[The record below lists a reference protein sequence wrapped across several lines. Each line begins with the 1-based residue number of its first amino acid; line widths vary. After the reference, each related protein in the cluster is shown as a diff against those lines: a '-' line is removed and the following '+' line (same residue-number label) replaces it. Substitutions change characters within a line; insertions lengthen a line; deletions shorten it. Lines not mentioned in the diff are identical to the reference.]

1 MLLRDLMREGRPAF
15 PPNWQ
20 DPHSGAEP
28 LRDDPLRGVLV
39 EVEWGRHNL
48 SLELKNYWRG
58 RRLSGRLLT
67 DDATVL
73 PRVHALLTASIPRHL
88 DELIDMEIPPPE
100 PQSTA
105 RSVRAPAEAPA
116 ETAPDGAGSRH
127 RSTTNDLHAD
137 VALLVDT
144 LVRKGL
150 LTLDDIDATRRQIAE
165 VSMSR
170 SLASVAARLRDPLD
184 ANEPLGSAP
193 VRLTPRK

>member
-105 RSVRAPAEAPA
+105 RSVELPPRPQLRPRPMVRARGIGAPRTISMRMWLFSWIRWF
-116 ETAPDGAGSRH
+116 EKGS
-127 RSTTNDLHAD
+127 
-137 VALLVDT
+137 
-144 LVRKGL
+144 
-150 LTLDDIDATRRQIAE
+150 
-165 VSMSR
+165 
-170 SLASVAARLRDPLD
+170 
-184 ANEPLGSAP
+184 
-193 VRLTPRK
+193 